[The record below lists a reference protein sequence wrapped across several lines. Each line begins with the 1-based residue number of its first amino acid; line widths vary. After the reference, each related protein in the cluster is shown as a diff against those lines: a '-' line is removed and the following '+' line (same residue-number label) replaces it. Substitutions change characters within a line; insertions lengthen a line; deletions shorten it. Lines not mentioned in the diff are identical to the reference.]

1 MWLCVRI
8 LQESTTYWN
17 DYSLEDLKKKKG
29 LFNERSY
36 YFRDIVSSACRVSF
50 LVNLSKQRHLK

>member
-17 DYSLEDLKKKKG
+17 DYSLEDLKKKKSYLMNAVIISEI
-29 LFNERSY
+29 LFQAPVE
-36 YFRDIVSSACRVSF
+36 FCF
-50 LVNLSKQRHLK
+50 L